1 MGSDMIALFTDF
13 GLSGPYVGQLH
24 AAVLR
29 HGAPRDVIHLQHDA
43 PRFNPAASAHLLAA
57 VAGGLPG
64 GTVFVGVIDPGVGTA
79 RAPVVVEAGGHWFV
93 GPDNG
98 LFDVVSARAEGA
110 RWWRITRAV
119 EGPSTTFHGRDL
131 FAPVAAA
138 LARGEPVPGDPVSP
152 AHGPEA
158 AAELAQVIHIDG
170 YGNAITG
177 LQPPADGAEAT
188 LSANGST
195 IRRGTTFADAAPGEA
210 LWLVNSMGL
219 VEIAV
224 NRGSAAESLGLSIAT
239 PVAWLHPETAA

>member
-1 MGSDMIALFTDF
+1 MIALFTDF

-24 AAVLR
+24 AALLR

-43 PRFNPAASAHLLAA
+43 PRFNPTASAHLLAA
-57 VAGGLPG
+57 AAHGLPD

-79 RAPVVVEAGGHWFV
+79 RDPVVVEADGHWYV

-98 LFDVVSARAEGA
+98 LFDVVSARATAA

-119 EGPSTTFHGRDL
+119 EGSSTTFHGRDL

-138 LARGEPVPGDPVSP
+138 LARGEAVPGEPVTAPHDPD
-152 AHGPEA
+152 A
-158 AAELAQVIHIDG
+158 AADQAEVIHIDG

-177 LQPPADGAEAT
+177 LRPPVDGAAPA
-188 LSANGST
+188 LSAKGAT
-195 IRRGTTFADAAPGEA
+195 IRRGTTFADAAPGDA

-239 PVAWLHPETAA
+239 PVGWRNPEKAA

>member
-1 MGSDMIALFTDF
+1 MIALFTDF

-24 AAVLR
+24 AALVR
-29 HGAPRDVIHLQHDA
+29 HGAPGDVIHLQHDA
-43 PRFNPAASAHLLAA
+43 PRFNPVASAHLLAA
-57 VAGGLPG
+57 AARGLPH

-79 RAPVVVEAGGHWFV
+79 RDPVVVEADGRWFV

-98 LFDVVSARAEGA
+98 LFDVVSARADSA

-138 LARGEPVPGDPVSP
+138 LARGEPVPGDPVEPRHES
-152 AHGPEA
+152 AA
-158 AAELAQVIHIDG
+158 AAELAEVIHIDG
-170 YGNAITG
+170 FGNAITG
-177 LQPPADGAEAT
+177 LQPPADNAAPT
-188 LSANGST
+188 LSANGH
-195 IRRGTTFADAAPGEA
+195 ILRRSTTFAEAAHGAA

-224 NRGSAAESLGLSIAT
+224 NRGSAAESLGLSVAT
-239 PVAWLHPETAA
+239 PVAWCKPEKSA